1 MLGCFCLLRSA
12 VTGVARAPSRSFSKA
27 LGSRQQERAL
37 QRSFVDHYLGEGGRT
52 SLMFTVRDGVG
63 SLSKV
68 LSLFEAHSVNL
79 TRIESKPS
87 KRGSAFDF
95 VVDTSVAPPAA
106 LLESLAA
113 QTSSH
118 TLLAPRRVPWF
129 PTSIKDIDAFSTKT
143 LDAGADL
150 EADHPGFSDAAYR
163 QRRHDIVARAARHK
177 HGEDIPEVA
186 YTANELATWRVVYD
200 KLRGYTQEFACDS
213 YNRVFPLLEQHCGYA
228 PDHVPQLQDISAF
241 LLSCTGFRVRPVGG
255 LLSARD
261 FLNGLAFRVFFST
274 QYMRHHSVPL
284 YTPEPD
290 VCHELLGHVPMFA
303 DPDFA
308 DFSHEIGL
316 ASLGASDED
325 IKRLAAVR
333 ARAAR
338 ACAPAHHSHPSPPSP
353 IPHFAVLLVQR
364 GVRFVHGA
372 GAAARVWRGAAVLLW
387 GAGVQLRAVPARG
400 RRGGHARVPQV
411 GPRRRRRAGV
421 PHLPLPARVL
431 CGGQPHRRKGPH
443 ARVLRVVADAP
454 VPGAL
459 RPVHPDRV
467 HGQGGGARAV
477 RGVRARGGAE
487 TSAPSVILF
496 SGLICSLRR
505 PRERGALQRA
515 APGASFYRRCRHRR
529 PAFAPPPPSAIAARP

>member
-1 MLGCFCLLRSA
+1 MRLLFFA
-12 VTGVARAPSRSFSKA
+12 LPPLRAAPTPLSHPLRCQ
-27 LGSRQQERAL
+27 LPPPPLCG
-37 QRSFVDHYLGEGGRT
+37 RSFVDHYLGEGGRT

-95 VVDTSVAPPAA
+95 VVDTAVPPPGA
-106 LLESLAA
+106 LLEALAS

-129 PTSIKDIDAFSTKT
+129 PTSIRDIDAFSAKT

-150 EADHPGFSDAAYR
+150 ESDHPGFNDAEYR
-163 QRRHDIVARAARHK
+163 QRRHDIVAAAARHR
-177 HGEDIPEVA
+177 HGEPIPAVA
-186 YTANELATWRVVYD
+186 YTAKEAATWRVVYD
-200 KLRGYTQEFACDS
+200 KLRGYTQEFACTS

-228 PDHVPQLQDISAF
+228 PDRVPQLEDISAF
-241 LLSCTGFRVRPVGG
+241 LLGCTGFRLRPVGG

-308 DFSHEIGL
+308 DFSHDIGL

-333 ARAAR
+333 
-338 ACAPAHHSHPSPPSP
+338 
-353 IPHFAVLLVQR
+353 
-364 GVRFVHGA
+364 G
-372 GAAARVWRGAAVLLW
+372 
-387 GAGVQLRAVPARG
+387 
-400 RRGGHARVPQV
+400 PQT
-411 GPRRRRRAGV
+411 
-421 PHLPLPARVL
+421 LSLPARTFSPPPHTHPLHAPFFFQCYWFSVEFGL
-431 CGGQPHRRKGPH
+431 CMEQGQRRAYGAGLLSSFGELEYSCASYRPAGGEAGTPVYRKWDPAAAATQAYPICKYQP
-443 ARVLRVVADAP
+443 VYFVADSLTDAKDRML
-454 VPGAL
+454 AFCESSL
-459 RPVHPDRV
+459 MRPFQVRYDPYTQTVSTD
-467 HGQGGGARAV
+467 RAV
-477 RGVRARGGAE
+477 VRAQYVG
-487 TSAPSVILF
+487 
-496 SGLICSLRR
+496 
-505 PRERGALQRA
+505 
-515 APGASFYRRCRHRR
+515 
-529 PAFAPPPPSAIAARP
+529 

>member
-1 MLGCFCLLRSA
+1 ML
-12 VTGVARAPSRSFSKA
+12 RAAPRRLFSKA

-37 QRSFVDHYLGEGGRT
+37 ERSFVDHYLGEGGRT
-52 SLMFTVRDGVG
+52 SLMFTTRDGIG

-68 LSLFEAHSVNL
+68 LGLFEAHNVNL

-95 VVDTSVAPPAA
+95 VVDTSTSPPAA

-113 QTSSH
+113 ATSSH

-129 PTSIKDIDAFSTKT
+129 PTSIRDIDLFSAKT

-163 QRRHDIVARAARHK
+163 QRRHDIVAAAAAYRH
-177 HGEDIPEVA
+177 GAPIPAVA
-186 YTANELATWRVVYD
+186 YTPQETATWGMVYE
-200 KLRGYTQEFACDS
+200 KLRGYTKEFATES

-228 PDHVPQLQDISAF
+228 PDRVPQLQDISAF
-241 LLSCTGFRVRPVGG
+241 LLGCTGFRVRPVGG

-290 VCHELLGHVPMFA
+290 ACHELLGHVPMFA

-308 DFSHEIGL
+308 DFSHDIGL

-333 ARAAR
+333 GPQTLSLPARAFSPPPHTHPLPAPFFFPSATGSAWSLACAWSRGSARRTARGCCPPLASWSTAARPTGPRAAR
-338 ACAPAHHSHPSPPSP
+338 RARQSTASGTPPP
-353 IPHFAVLLVQR
+353 P
-364 GVRFVHGA
+364 
-372 GAAARVWRGAAVLLW
+372 
-387 GAGVQLRAVPARG
+387 
-400 RRGGHARVPQV
+400 
-411 GPRRRRRAGV
+411 PRRRT
-421 PHLPLPARVL
+421 PS
-431 CGGQPHRRKGPH
+431 QS
-443 ARVLRVVADAP
+443 
-454 VPGAL
+454 
-459 RPVHPDRV
+459 
-467 HGQGGGARAV
+467 
-477 RGVRARGGAE
+477 
-487 TSAPSVILF
+487 TSPCTLWRTASPTQRTA
-496 SGLICSLRR
+496 CSRFAS
-505 PRERGALQRA
+505 PR
-515 APGASFYRRCRHRR
+515 
-529 PAFAPPPPSAIAARP
+529 

>member
-1 MLGCFCLLRSA
+1 ML
-12 VTGVARAPSRSFSKA
+12 RAAPRRLFSKA

-37 QRSFVDHYLGEGGRT
+37 ERSFVDHYLGEGGRT
-52 SLMFTVRDGVG
+52 SLMFTTRDGIG

-68 LSLFEAHSVNL
+68 LGLFEAHNVNL

-95 VVDTSVAPPAA
+95 VVDTSTSPPAA

-113 QTSSH
+113 ATSSH

-129 PTSIKDIDAFSTKT
+129 PTSIRDIDLFSAKT

-163 QRRHDIVARAARHK
+163 QRRHDIVAAAAAYRH
-177 HGEDIPEVA
+177 GAPIPAVA
-186 YTANELATWRVVYD
+186 YTPQETATWGMVYE
-200 KLRGYTQEFACDS
+200 KLRGYTKEFATES

-228 PDHVPQLQDISAF
+228 PDRVPQLQDISAF
-241 LLSCTGFRVRPVGG
+241 LLGCTGFRVRPVGG

-290 VCHELLGHVPMFA
+290 ACHELLGHVPMFA

-308 DFSHEIGL
+308 DFSHDIGL

-333 ARAAR
+333 GPPPPPCFALLCTRIARTMQPQNPAPPTHTLTPSPRSATGSASSSGCAWSRGSARRTARGCCPPLASWSTAARPTGPRAASR
-338 ACAPAHHSHPSPPSP
+338 ACPST
-353 IPHFAVLLVQR
+353 
-364 GVRFVHGA
+364 GA
-372 GAAARVWRGAAVLLW
+372 GS
-387 GAGVQLRAVPARG
+387 PA
-400 RRGGHARVPQV
+400 P
-411 GPRRRRRAGV
+411 PRRRPTPSRA
-421 PHLPLPARVL
+421 
-431 CGGQPHRRKGPH
+431 
-443 ARVLRVVADAP
+443 
-454 VPGAL
+454 
-459 RPVHPDRV
+459 
-467 HGQGGGARAV
+467 
-477 RGVRARGGAE
+477 
-487 TSAPSVILF
+487 TSPCTLWRTAW
-496 SGLICSLRR
+496 RT
-505 PRERGALQRA
+505 QRTA
-515 APGASFYRRCRHRR
+515 CWAS
-529 PAFAPPPPSAIAARP
+529 ASPP